1 MCARSSSLN
10 AQPYTEQE
18 VRELLE
24 LKLLMP
30 EDNDNLFKN
39 MIGNK
44 EVVKYFTNLVKLF
57 KSNRSLEFFGKA
69 FHPSFLLLGVEG
81 TGKALTA
88 YTFANEM
95 ELPIFVI
102 ESEKLLQDYSTRMI
116 KGIKQI
122 LSQYDRSVV
131 LFKDVNYGG
140 HLDTDKSAVFF
151 SNLCNIKNSFPESFF
166 FATASITASYPSFFY
181 GPDGFDNSLSFNLPD
196 PKERVAL
203 IKKFLVGIPHDPKLD
218 FDKVCRDFI
227 GFSGG
232 AIADML
238 KKAYIQALIE
248 GKDKLTYEVINATIY
263 SETFG
268 SEVRKMSEKEVRL
281 TAYHE
286 AGHVI
291 AGYYGCPNYKVSK
304 VEVVFR
310 SSSLGLTDPESDE
323 DKLSMTRED
332 CKGYIIGCFG
342 GKCAEQIIFNT
353 NTSGVVSDLAQ
364 ATLMAESYIK
374 LFGMDDTFGP
384 ICLSEDV
391 FMSDVLAEIADI
403 KIQELLI
410 GLEKETTKILND
422 HKDKLIALA
431 EALIKKETLYKEE
444 VTAILE
450 GKPLLTPRRRGQ
462 KKEVKVIEKPKED

>member
-1 MCARSSSLN
+1 MGTRSSALN
-10 AQPYTEQE
+10 AQPYTPQE
-18 VRELLE
+18 VTELLE
-24 LKLLMP
+24 LKTLMP
-30 EDNDNLFKN
+30 EDNDNFFKN

-44 EVVKYFTNLVKLF
+44 EVVNYFTNLIKLF
-57 KSNRSLEFFGKA
+57 KGGHSLEFFGKT

-95 ELPIFVI
+95 ELPIIVI
-102 ESEKLLQDYSTRMI
+102 ESQKLLQDYSTRMI

-122 LSQYDRSVV
+122 LSQYPKSVV

-140 HLDTDKSAVFF
+140 QLDSDKSAVFF

-166 FATASITASYPSFFY
+166 FATASITSCYPSFFY
-181 GPDGFDNSLSFNLPD
+181 GPDGFDNSLSYNLPD
-196 PKERVAL
+196 PQERVAL
-203 IKKFLVGIPHDPKLD
+203 IKKFLADIPYDPKLD

-238 KKAYIQALIE
+238 KKAFIQALIE
-248 GKDKLTYEVINATIY
+248 GKDSLTYEVINATIY

-323 DKLSMTRED
+323 EKLSMTRED
-332 CKGYIIGCFG
+332 VLGYIIVCLG

-364 ATLMAESYIK
+364 GTMMAESYVK
-374 LFGMDDTFGP
+374 LFGMDESFGP
-384 ICLSEDV
+384 ICLSDEV
-391 FMSDVLAEIADI
+391 FTSDVLAEIADI
-403 KIQELLI
+403 KVQELLMK
-410 GLEKETTKILND
+410 LETQTTKIINE

-450 GKPLLTPRRRGQ
+450 GKPVLTPRRRGA
-462 KKEVKVIEKPKED
+462 KKSDTKKPD